1 MGGPSH
7 ILSKLVISKAN
18 IPTLS
23 QEAQTGEVKLNDHEP
38 EKIEWLLRFIYHQD
52 LEWHRSEGNTPDG
65 FLPMLIELII
75 LGDYFL
81 VNGLVD
87 MAQDA
92 ILETCSG
99 FAVDIWSLPGEPTI
113 GTSKY
118 EIVPSIDKMTT
129 EIIKA
134 TTLTSAASGPTQPF
148 RKFLV
153 KFIIDVFGCTS
164 GISAWSPAGTFVF
177 RKQSRLASKLRDLVT
192 SIPGLEDELKAAL
205 FDSAFP
211 NLSGKDSHPRQ
222 WANYY
227 TLDDTCSSN
236 CIRHLGGDKGNG
248 GLMFNPAAGSGKRS
262 CCLHC
267 SKVLLKIAWR
277 DFMMR
282 DGR

>member
-7 ILSKLVISKAN
+7 ILSKLVILKAN

-87 MAQDA
+87 MAREA

-99 FAVDIWSLPGEPTI
+99 FAVDIWSLPGEPTV

-118 EIVPSIDKMTT
+118 EVVLSIDKMTT

-148 RKFLV
+148 RKFFV
-153 KFIIDVFGCTS
+153 KFIVDVFGCTPR
-164 GISAWSPAGTFVF
+164 ISAWSPAGIFVF
-177 RKQSRLASKLRDLVT
+177 RKQSRLASKLRDLAT
-192 SIPGLEDELKAAL
+192 SIPGLENELKAVS

-227 TLDDTCSSN
+227 TPDDTCSSN
-236 CIRHLGGDKGNG
+236 CIRRLGGDKGNE
-248 GLMFNPAAGSGKRS
+248 GLIFSPVYGSGKRS

-277 DFMMR
+277 NFMMR